1 MKKDLVQRLLES
13 QAKKEEAGLARE
25 VSTSV
30 KQSPDVSSDSSVLTE
45 NERTSCFTGLK
56 TVEDVDEYGRITQ
69 NQVSQRSELSVIT
82 TFSADNQQIKA
93 KVLTL
98 SGLLEYTK
106 KDMREKIFEVSLL
119 GEVFKDM
126 LMYRFGNSIGEVL
139 RQAEIQIKAEQAAQ
153 EAVAKELQAES
164 LKESSKVKDDT
175 TDDSARSTT
184 EPAKETSDKVLS
196 ENVKDASMDTSKN
209 DAMSGA
215 EETGVDNVKDTV
227 KDPSKDTSKGT
238 KKEVT
243 KEIAGRKSPLISIDR
258 ELFIACRYFDT
269 KNRGELS
276 QDQLMHILLNSR
288 SVCCKTEGERLIMAV
303 LDREPLRYR
312 KLYKNSYVC

>member
-1 MKKDLVQRLLES
+1 MKKELIQRLLEF
-13 QAKKEEAGLARE
+13 QKKKEEADSSLEAPG
-25 VSTSV
+25 SV
-30 KQSPDVSSDSSVLTE
+30 KQSPVVSSDSSSLTE
-45 NERTSCFTGLK
+45 SETTTCFTGLK

-69 NQVSQRSELSVIT
+69 NQVSQRSEVSVIT
-82 TFSADNQQIKA
+82 TFGTDSQQIKA

-126 LMYRFGNSIGEVL
+126 LMYRFGNAIGEVL

-164 LKESSKVKDDT
+164 LKESSKVKDGT
-175 TDDSARSTT
+175 NDDSAKPGA
-184 EPAKETSDKVLS
+184 EPAKETSDKVGS
-196 ENVKDASMDTSKN
+196 EGVKDDSMDTSKN

-215 EETGVDNVKDTV
+215 GETGV
-227 KDPSKDTSKGT
+227 DTSKGT
-238 KKEVT
+238 KKEAT
-243 KEIAGRKSPLISIDR
+243 KETTGKKSPLISIDR

-269 KNRGELS
+269 KNRGELN